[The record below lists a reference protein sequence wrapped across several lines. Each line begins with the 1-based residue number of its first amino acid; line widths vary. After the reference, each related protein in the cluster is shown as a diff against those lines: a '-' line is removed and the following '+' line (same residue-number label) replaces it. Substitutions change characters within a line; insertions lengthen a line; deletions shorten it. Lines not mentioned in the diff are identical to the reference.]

1 MIGVV
6 KASWILLLGGVPG
19 LAAGVSVERRAE
31 ALDGLIAPGA
41 VVETLATGFQWA
53 EGPVWDAAGG
63 RLLFSDVPRN
73 TVYQWPAGDPAAP
86 EAPGASVF
94 MRPAGFTGV
103 ADGGREPG
111 SNGLA
116 FDAAGRLLCCEHGD
130 RRVSLLTAGGGK
142 LTLADQFEGKR
153 LNSPND
159 LAVHSSGAV
168 YFTDPTYGLPQG
180 DRDPRREL
188 PFCGVFRVTPQR
200 AVTLLVRDL
209 ERPNGIAFSPD
220 EKTLYVAQS
229 HPPMPVIMAYPVK
242 PDGTLGTGRV
252 FFDAKPLAGEGPG
265 LPDGLKVARSGHLF
279 ATGPGGVLVIDPRGK
294 LLGRVVTGRATANV
308 ALGGADGRQLF
319 ITAGDR
325 LLRVPLA
332 AGVTKRG

>member
-1 MIGVV
+1 MG
-6 KASWILLLGGVPG
+6 W
-19 LAAGVSVERRAE
+19 
-31 ALDGLIAPGA
+31 
-41 VVETLATGFQWA
+41 
-53 EGPVWDAAGG
+53 
-63 RLLFSDVPRN
+63 
-73 TVYQWPAGDPAAP
+73 
-86 EAPGASVF
+86 
-94 MRPAGFTGV
+94 
-103 ADGGREPG
+103 
-111 SNGLA
+111 
-116 FDAAGRLLCCEHGD
+116 
-130 RRVSLLTAGGGK
+130 
-142 LTLADQFEGKR
+142 